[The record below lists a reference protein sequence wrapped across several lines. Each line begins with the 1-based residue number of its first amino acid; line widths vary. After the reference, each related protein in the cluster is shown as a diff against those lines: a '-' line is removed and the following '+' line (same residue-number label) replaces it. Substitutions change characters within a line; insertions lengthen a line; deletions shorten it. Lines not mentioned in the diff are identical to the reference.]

1 MNVVPVGADRDKYAT
16 STGTGAISE
25 ESGVPSDQIVVDLR
39 ARCRPASCRILKPHS
54 NVISGYGIV
63 VHLDAGAAGNLD
75 STGITPWIKTIRD
88 LVLIDFAAIA
98 IFQKE
103 TG

>member
-1 MNVVPVGADRDKYAT
+1 MNVVSVGADRDEYAN
-16 STGTGAISE
+16 GTGASAGSE
-25 ESGVPSDQIVVDLR
+25 ESGVSSDQIVVDLR
-39 ARCRPASCRILKPHS
+39 ARCPPARCRILKHHS
-54 NVISGYGIV
+54 NVVSGYGIV

-75 STGITPWIKTIRD
+75 STGITLLR
-88 LVLIDFAAIA
+88 DFAAIA